1 MKKITLLTCTALF
14 LVATYMQAQDVINP
28 VSATSTLATEFG
40 SSLDNTI
47 NGNGLDAFPSLAA
60 THAMTSPGNAYY
72 ATNDTGAI
80 DFDLGGSYLVEG
92 FSFWNINAPGPGQA
106 GIQGV
111 VVSSSEDGV
120 TYTPIAGSP
129 TIFAQVTSGTTSAEI
144 FSFTAVTASFIRLD
158 IVSNYGD
165 PGNLVAF
172 AEIAFSGTDQ
182 LSVNDNI
189 LAAAISLYPNPASD
203 VFTISNTSDFA
214 LKGIQIYDMNGRL
227 VRQRAM
233 LDNSPNQA
241 VIVSELSPGIYSV
254 HIYGDQAK
262 STKKLIKKQ

>member
-1 MKKITLLTCTALF
+1 MKKNTLLKCAALF
-14 LVATYMQAQDVINP
+14 LVASYMQAQDVINP
-28 VSATSTLATEFG
+28 VSATSTLNTEFG
-40 SSLDNTI
+40 SSLDNAI
-47 NGNGLDAFPSLAA
+47 NGAGLDAFPSLDA

-92 FSFWNINAPGPGQA
+92 FTFWNINAPGPGQA

-129 TIFAQVTSGTTSAEI
+129 TTFAQVTGGTSPAEI

-214 LKGIQIYDMNGRL
+214 LERIQIYDMNGRL
-227 VRQRAM
+227 VRQLEM
-233 LDNSPNQA
+233 TDNSPNRIINVA
-241 VIVSELSPGIYSV
+241 GLSPGIYSV
-254 HIYGDQAK
+254 HIYGDRAQ
-262 STKKLIKKQ
+262 STKRLIKK